1 MVKIGR
7 RTFIGSAMMAAVGCA
22 VGDDRTGARF
32 GGWKKGHFQI
42 HFTYTGA
49 SESMFLIFPD
59 GTTML
64 IDCGD
69 FDAASRGELAMPLLP
84 DGSRH
89 AGEWIAR
96 YVKRVNPNGSDVD
109 YMLISHFHRDHM
121 GTAKWC
127 KDVVR
132 RGNRDYHLTGFSLA
146 AETLHFRTA
155 IDRTGGAFDSREL
168 FEPSENQFPYLLNCL
183 YGHLKARDGL
193 EVEKLRLGAA
203 DQIVCRHGGVDGFS
217 VKNICANGR
226 LALADGGV
234 LDTLRPDGKMP
245 WYWNENHLSCGH
257 VFTYGKFKFFTA
269 GDFSGPA
276 MDANG
281 VTLLPEEH
289 LAKTLTGPV
298 SVAKVN
304 HHGCKSM
311 PDSLLRALRA
321 RVYAACTWDVLH
333 LTDDCLARF
342 ANPANCEKG
351 TLLVPGN
358 FGASRRTVVNAAGRA
373 LFPDEVYGGVHS
385 IIDVPPV
392 GETFTLSLVDAHDE
406 DMRVVYSRRFSS

>member
-1 MVKIGR
+1 MDITR
-7 RTFIGSAMMAAVGCA
+7 RGFIGSAALAAVGCMA
-22 VGDDRTGARF
+22 SGFRSSARF

-42 HFTYTGA
+42 HFIYTGA

-69 FDAASRGELAMPLLP
+69 FDAASRGELALPLLP

-132 RGNRDYHLTGFSLA
+132 RGNRDSHLTGFSLA

-193 EVEKLRLGAA
+193 EVEKLRLGAT

-304 HHGCKSM
+304 HHGFKSM

>member
-1 MVKIGR
+1 MKIER
-7 RTFIGSAMMAAVGCA
+7 REFLNSAMAAAVGGMA
-22 VGDDRTGARF
+22 SGFRPGAQF
-32 GGWKKGHFQI
+32 GGWKNGHFQI
-42 HFTYTGA
+42 HFIYTGA

-64 IDCGD
+64 LDCGD
-69 FDAASRGELAMPLLP
+69 FNAAARGDLALPLLP

-96 YVKRVNPNGSDVD
+96 YVKRVNPNGADVN

-121 GTAKWC
+121 GTVQWC

-132 RGNRDYHLTGFSLA
+132 RGNRNYHLSGFSLA
-146 AETLHFRTA
+146 AESLHFRTA

-168 FEPSENQFPYLLNCL
+168 FEPSENQFPYMLDSL

-193 EVEKLRLGAA
+193 SVEKLRLGAT
-203 DQIVCRHGGVDGFS
+203 DQIVCRRGGADGFS

-226 LALADGGV
+226 IALADGGI
-234 LDTLRPDGKMP
+234 LDTMRPEGKMP

-257 VFTYGKFKFFTA
+257 VFTYGKFRFFTA
-269 GDFSGPA
+269 GDMPGPA
-276 MDANG
+276 MDSHG
-281 VTLLPEEH
+281 VTHWPEEQ
-289 LAKTLTGPV
+289 LANALVGPV

-304 HHGCKSM
+304 HHGFKSM
-311 PDSLLRALRA
+311 PDVLLRALQA
-321 RVYAACTWDVLH
+321 KVYSACTWDVLH

-342 ANPANCEKG
+342 ADRRNCAEG

-358 FGASRRTVVNAAGRA
+358 FGASRRTADNAAGRA
-373 LFPDEVYGGVHS
+373 LFLEEVYGGVHS
-385 IIDVPPV
+385 IIDVPPG
-392 GETFTLSLVDAHDE
+392 GETFSLTLLDARDE
-406 DMRVVYSRRFSS
+406 DMRIVGERLF

>member
-1 MVKIGR
+1 MDMGR
-7 RTFIGSAMMAAVGCA
+7 RAFVGTAAMAAAGCA
-22 VGDDRTGARF
+22 VGGGRTGAQF
-32 GGWKKGHFQI
+32 VGWTKGHFQI

-64 IDCGD
+64 LDCGD
-69 FDAASRGELAMPLLP
+69 FDAASRGDLALPLLP
-84 DGSRH
+84 DDSRH

-121 GTAKWC
+121 GTVKWC

-146 AETLHFRTA
+146 AEMLHFRKA

-168 FEPSENQFPYLLNCL
+168 FEPSENQFPYLLDCI
-183 YGHLKARDGL
+183 YGYLKARDGL
-193 EVEKLRLGAA
+193 EVEKLRLGAT

-234 LDTLRPDGKMP
+234 LDTLRRDGKMP

-257 VFTYGKFKFFTA
+257 VFTYGKFRFFTA

-276 MDANG
+276 MDARG
-281 VTLLPEEH
+281 VTILPEEH

-304 HHGCKSM
+304 HHGYKSM

-321 RVYAACTWDVLH
+321 KVYAACTWDVLH

-342 ANPANCEKG
+342 ANPSNCEKG

-358 FGASRRTVVNAAGRA
+358 FGATRRTVENAAGRA
-373 LFPDEVYGGVHS
+373 LFPDAVYGGIHS
-385 IIDVPPV
+385 IIDVPPG
-392 GETFTLSLVDAHDE
+392 GETFTLSLVDARDE
-406 DMRVVYSRRFSS
+406 DMRVIYSRLFSS